1 MGQLSSKCTVRRR
14 IAGMTCLLASVALA
28 GCGGGSSA
36 SDAGAAA
43 PAVTTPL
50 APPTPDGTLAI
61 GTEVRPGDTT
71 PKAFTE
77 ALRKHRVIVAA
88 FVFGDVADEQFVTQ
102 TVKAARTS
110 DQGRPASWFVYDVT
124 AKNTFG
130 DLAERLGV
138 SGTPA
143 IVVIGRDG
151 TVVNA
156 WNGLVDPPMLQQALR
171 AAHEAPAT

>member
-1 MGQLSSKCTVRRR
+1 MGQLSRCVVRRR
-14 IAGMTCLLASVALA
+14 IAGMICVVASVGLA
-28 GCGGGSSA
+28 GCGGGSS
-36 SDAGAAA
+36 SPGAA
-43 PAVTTPL
+43 PAAAVTAPL
-50 APPTPDGTLAI
+50 APPTPEGTLAI
-61 GTEVRPGDTT
+61 GTEVRPGNAT

-88 FVFGDVADEQFVTQ
+88 FVFGGVADEQFVAQ
-102 TVKAARTS
+102 TIKAARTS
-110 DQGRPASWFVYDVT
+110 DQGRSANWFVYDVT

-130 DLAERLGV
+130 DLAEQLGV

-156 WNGLVDPPMLQQALR
+156 WNGLVDSPMLQQALR
-171 AAHEAPAT
+171 AAAEAPAT

>member
-1 MGQLSSKCTVRRR
+1 MGQLSRSVVRRR
-14 IAGMTCLLASVALA
+14 IAGLICVVAAVGLA
-28 GCGGGSSA
+28 GCGGGSSG
-36 SDAGAAA
+36 SGAA
-43 PAVTTPL
+43 PAAAVTAPL
-50 APPTPDGTLAI
+50 APPTPDGTLPI

-77 ALRKHRVIVAA
+77 ALRKHRAIVAA
-88 FVFGDVADEQFVTQ
+88 FVYGDVADEQFVAQ
-102 TVKAARTS
+102 TLKAARTS
-110 DQGRPASWFVYDVT
+110 DQGRSASWFVYDVT

-171 AAHEAPAT
+171 AAQESPAT